1 MDEYLQ
7 KLALFYDEKMKYL
20 TKKDKYTTCNECKT
34 KKTFDETS
42 EKLTLSCGSE
52 KGECGPQIIIKLPKH
67 LHYEKHLKSLRDS
80 INDEYNWDVLQKYL
94 DVSKNADE
102 SKEKNKKINEEI
114 KRIERLF
121 FEKNM
126 ELKQSEIQEFY
137 DQRIRKTKKCNEI
150 NKLLKDK
157 KLSTEQKKEYQ
168 QDYIRNIQ
176 EMKKH
181 YIDINEIIQEIN
193 PFLIENEPEITIK
206 HDNYEYQ
213 KQKPKEKKK
222 KESIQSVDN
231 IFEEN
236 MEVSWLFKGKM
247 KKLIIIKL
255 KGKGALVKDE
265 KGKEKIR
272 LLNTLTPVKS
282 NIEEKE
288 TQEDDVIKYFSNSKD
303 NKWLST
309 FNKANPFEYEGL
321 IYRTVEH
328 AFHSQKVNDEKK
340 EEYQK
345 LFTNE
350 ELEPNEAKKLGGR
363 KYFEE
368 MNYSLRKDWDSIKL
382 KVMEDIT
389 KTYYSANPE
398 YLQKLKETGDKKL
411 IHSGFRIDDFWGVKK
426 DKGENNHG
434 KILMK
439 IREEFL

>member
-7 KLALFYDEKMKYL
+7 KLELFYDEKMKYL
-20 TKKDKYTTCNECKT
+20 TKKDKYTMCNDCKT
-34 KKTFDETS
+34 KKTFNETN
-42 EKLTLSCGSE
+42 EKLILSCGSD

-67 LHYEKHLKSLRDS
+67 IHYEKHLASLKNS

-102 SKEKNKKINEEI
+102 SKQKNIKINEEI

-150 NKLLKDK
+150 NEFLKDK
-157 KLSTEQKKEYQ
+157 KLSVEQKKEYHQ
-168 QDYIRNIQ
+168 EYIRNVQ
-176 EMKKH
+176 EMKKQ
-181 YIDINEIIQEIN
+181 YIDINEMVQEIN
-193 PFLIENEPEITIK
+193 PFLIENEPEVTIL

-213 KQKPKEKKK
+213 KQKPKEKKDK
-222 KESIQSVDN
+222 KAIQSVDK

-247 KKLIIIKL
+247 KKGTIIEL

-272 LLNTLTPVKS
+272 LLNTLTPIPQQLK
-282 NIEEKE
+282 EENE
-288 TQEDDVIKYFSNSKD
+288 IMKYFSNSKD

-321 IYRTVEH
+321 IYSTVEH

-340 EEYQK
+340 EEFQR
-345 LFTNE
+345 LFTDK

-368 MNYSLRKDWDSIKL
+368 MNYSLRKDWNSIKL
-382 KVMEDIT
+382 QVMKDIT
-389 KTYYSANPE
+389 KSYYLANPE
-398 YLQKLKETGDKKL
+398 MLQKLKETDDKIL
-411 IHSGFRIDDFWGVKK
+411 THAGFRIDNFWGVKN
-426 DKGENNHG
+426 DEGENNHG

-439 IREEFL
+439 IREEL